1 MESVSR
7 VADSAAG
14 AEDMPAFGPD
24 GYRALL
30 AGFAK
35 AGYVSRL
42 IGQLDE
48 PGEPERVVYLR
59 HDLDFL
65 TSSALPFAEA
75 EAELGFRATYYV
87 LLTGPYNVFAQS
99 NRHALRRLVELG
111 HEVGLHY
118 DVEALAAAPTDVR
131 AELDAQ
137 RRTLE
142 DVTGARVTTIS
153 THNPSSGGEDPF
165 RTVPGLRHPHD
176 PRDERDILYVSDS
189 RRTWRDGRLLAC
201 FGASPPAR
209 VMFLTHPELW
219 IAPDVTDPRAYLHR
233 VHEEADAP
241 LRSYFEHDVAAL
253 WGVET
258 NAPAGSDELRFE
270 FWDRSRVEANI
281 ETIEALFAQFREVPW
296 TREQIL
302 SDRAGKWEHTVVA
315 LQGDHIEGFS
325 FNSLRENY
333 IYIHALFVDP
343 KGRGRGLGAQ
353 IVECLDRRAS
363 EYGLDGLQLRVAYTN
378 IWAMRLYLSCG
389 FAITDAENEYRQLV
403 LTKPGPS
410 STTEG

>member
-1 MESVSR
+1 MEHLHR

-14 AEDMPAFGPD
+14 AGDMPAFGLD

-30 AGFAK
+30 AGFAQ
-35 AGYVSRL
+35 AGYESRR
-42 IGQLDE
+42 ISELDE
-48 PGEPERVVYLR
+48 PEPERVVYLR

-87 LLTGPYNVFAQS
+87 LLTGPYNVFS
-99 NRHALRRLVELG
+99 KPDRDALRRLVELG

-118 DVEALAAAPTDVR
+118 DVEAFAGAPNGER

-142 DVTGARVTTIS
+142 DVIGARVTTIS
-153 THNPSSGGEDPF
+153 THNPSSGGDDPF
-165 RTVPGLRHPHD
+165 RMEPGLRHPHD
-176 PRDERDILYVSDS
+176 PRDEREILYVSDS

-201 FGASPPAR
+201 FGASPPPR

-219 IAPDVTDPRAYLHR
+219 LAPDVTDPHAYLHH
-233 VHEEADAP
+233 VHEVADAP
-241 LRSYFEHDVAAL
+241 LRSYFEHDVPAL
-253 WGVET
+253 WGVG
-258 NAPAGSDELRFE
+258 PASSRGTDELRFE
-270 FWDRSRVEANI
+270 YWSRDQVEENI
-281 ETIEALFAQFREVPW
+281 ETFVRLFELFREVPW

-302 SDRAGKWEHTVVA
+302 SDRAGKWEHTIVA
-315 LQGDHIEGFS
+315 LAGDRIEGFS
-325 FNSLRENY
+325 FNSLRDNY

-343 KGRGRGLGAQ
+343 QGRGRGLGAQ
-353 IVECLDRRAS
+353 IVDCLDRRAS

-378 IWAMRLYLSCG
+378 IWALRLYLSCG
-389 FAITDAENEYRQLV
+389 FALTDAENDYRQLV

>member
-1 MESVSR
+1 MESQSR

-14 AEDMPAFGPD
+14 AEDMPAFGLD

-30 AGFAK
+30 AEFAH
-35 AGYVSRL
+35 AGYESRR
-42 IGQLDE
+42 ISELDD
-48 PGEPERVVYLR
+48 PEPERVVYLR

-87 LLTGPYNVFAQS
+87 LPTGPYNMFSTA
-99 NRHALRRLVELG
+99 NRDALRRLVELG

-118 DVEALAAAPTDVR
+118 DVQAFAGATTEAHR

-137 RRTLE
+137 KRALE
-142 DVTGARVTTIS
+142 DVAGCRVTTIS
-153 THNPSSGGEDPF
+153 THNPSSGGDDPF

-176 PRDERDILYVSDS
+176 PRDEREILYVSDS
-189 RRTWRDGRLLAC
+189 RRTWRDARLLAC
-201 FGASPPAR
+201 FGATPPPR

-219 IAPDVTDPRAYLHR
+219 LAPEVADPHAYLHL

-241 LRSYFEHDVAAL
+241 LRSYFERDVPKL
-253 WGVET
+253 WGVGT
-258 NAPAGSDELRFE
+258 ASPAAADELRFE
-270 FWDRSRVEANI
+270 FWDRSKVEQNI
-281 ETIEALFAQFREVPW
+281 DTIERLFVQFREVPW

-315 LQGDHIEGFS
+315 LSGDRIEGFS
-325 FNSLRENY
+325 FNSLRDDF

-343 KGRGRGLGAQ
+343 QGRGRGLGAQ
-353 IVECLDRRAS
+353 IVDCLDRRAA
-363 EYGLDGLQLRVAYTN
+363 EYDLEGLQLRVAFTN
-378 IWAMRLYLSCG
+378 IWAMRLYLGCG
-389 FAITDAENEYRQLV
+389 FQITDAEADQRQLV
-403 LTKPGPS
+403 LTKPRVR
-410 STTEG
+410 TTEG